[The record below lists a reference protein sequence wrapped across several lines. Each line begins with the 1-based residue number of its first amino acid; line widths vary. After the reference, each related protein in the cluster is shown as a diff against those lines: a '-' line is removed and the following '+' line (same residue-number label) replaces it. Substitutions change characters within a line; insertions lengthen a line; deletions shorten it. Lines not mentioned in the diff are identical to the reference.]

1 MEELFYCRL
10 RGKTKIPM
18 EKDFINKATDD
29 RNIVKE
35 WLANGDNIGV
45 VCVKSGIVVVDI
57 DVKHGGV
64 DAWAALCMEHGEP
77 KTRTQITPSG
87 GRHYLFK
94 ARQGVRYRGKIQN
107 GIDIRHNHQIVVAP
121 SSIGAK
127 SYSWID
133 RHAEIIE
140 YPDWLRVLIES
151 PSKKTE
157 LLQVSNEYLMAL
169 AREIRK
175 FDLSYDEWATVGM
188 AIHSSDP
195 SPVGLHAFIEASMGP
210 SYQDGD
216 EEKCADKWNS
226 FHTDRDVKITIR
238 SLTHLIREKGG
249 IVPPTCSSEDFDKV
263 NSQREGWVEEGG
275 KYITFSMKDCVDKYN
290 ERHRF
295 FTSGGEACVIRM
307 SEVPDTAG
315 KLREVVNTLSKKAF
329 LVDAAPYVY
338 RVQKKKQVID
348 TNAGLI
354 WIEDR
359 RRKEIDRIVF
369 APTCGERELNLFK
382 GMPTFEV
389 NDEPR
394 AVLDLLTKSL
404 VISERERKWLLKWLA
419 HIIQHPWNKSSL
431 VPVHITKEGTGK
443 GILYDMV
450 MREIL
455 GEYFFAVGQ
464 TSELVAGFNKHLANK
479 LLTFVDESSWR
490 GDKTA
495 EGVLKKLTG
504 SDKLTIEEKF
514 GATYEIS
521 NPSRYVVASNH
532 DDAVCIGSSNRR
544 YVLLRAGE
552 ALAGDSSF
560 FHPIA
565 DAVRQGKEAEK
576 FGAYLSKLDVSDFSP
591 FLLPD
596 FRNGEDAKFKS
607 LGAIGEFWQ
616 EVATGADFKLW
627 SERGLVQRDTFEA
640 FCRWKKET
648 SHWEKSVTPH
658 SFWKRTQEITMK
670 MEPKPVRLR
679 ETIKKVYDI
688 EPKRFFELMMERL
701 KIDITLRPQSEYYD
715 DADDF

>member
-29 RNIVKE
+29 RNTVKE
-35 WLANGDNIGV
+35 WLNNGDNIGL
-45 VCVKSGIVVVDI
+45 VCVKSGVVVVDV

-64 DAWAALCMEHGEP
+64 DAWAALCMENGEP
-77 KTRTQITPSG
+77 KTRTQLTPSG

-94 ARQGVRYRGKIQN
+94 ARPGIKYRGKIQN

-121 SSIGAK
+121 SSIGVK

-133 RHAEIIE
+133 RNAEIID

-157 LLQVSNEYLMAL
+157 ALQVSSEYLDSL
-169 AREIRK
+169 AREIKK
-175 FDLSYDEWATVGM
+175 FDLSYDEWALVGM
-188 AIHSSDP
+188 AIHSSDA
-195 SPVGLHAFIEASMGP
+195 SPVGLAAFVEASMGP

-216 EEKCADKWNS
+216 EEKCAEKWNS

-249 IVPPTCSSEDFDKV
+249 IVPPTCSPEDFDKV
-263 NSQREGWVEEGG
+263 NSQREGWIEEGG
-275 KYITFSMKDCVDKYN
+275 KIVTFSIKDCIEKFNEKY
-290 ERHRF
+290 RF
-295 FTSGGEACVIRM
+295 FTTGGDACVIRL
-307 SEVPDTAG
+307 SDTVDASG
-315 KLREVVNTLSKKAF
+315 KTKELITTMSKKTF
-329 LVDAAPYVY
+329 LTETAPYVY
-338 RVQKKKQVID
+338 REQKKKQVID

-359 RRKEIDRIVF
+359 RRTEIDRIVF
-369 APTCGERELNLFK
+369 APTCAERELNLFK

-394 AVLDLLTKSL
+394 AVLELLSKSL
-404 VISERERKWLLKWLA
+404 VISERERVWLLKWMA
-419 HIIQHPWNKSSL
+419 HILQCPWKKSSL

-455 GEYFFAVGQ
+455 TDYFISVGQ
-464 TSELVAGFNKHLANK
+464 TSELVGNFNKHLANK
-479 LLTFVDESSWR
+479 LLTFIDESSWR

-504 SDKLTIEEKF
+504 SERLTIEEKF
-514 GATYEIS
+514 GATYEIN
-521 NPSRYVVASNH
+521 NPSRYVIASNH
-532 DDAVCIGSSNRR
+532 DDAVCIGASNRR

-552 ALAGDSSF
+552 LLAGDSGF
-560 FHPIA
+560 FDPIA
-565 DAVRQGKEAEK
+565 HAIRENREAEK
-576 FGAYLSKLDVSDFSP
+576 FGSYLLKLDISDFNP

-607 LGAIGEFWQ
+607 LGAVGEFWQ
-616 EVATGADFKLW
+616 EIAAEADEKLW
-627 SERGLVQRDTFEA
+627 CEKGLVQKDTFEA
-640 FCRWKKET
+640 FTKWKKET
-648 SHWEKSVTPH
+648 SHWEKSITPH
-658 SFWKRTQEITMK
+658 AFWKRTHEITIRI
-670 MEPKPVRLR
+670 EPKVARVNEAPR
-679 ETIKKVYDI
+679 KVYDI
-688 EPKRFFELMMERL
+688 TPKRFFELMMERL
-701 KIDITLRPQSEYYD
+701 KIDIALKPQSEYYN
-715 DADDF
+715 DADEF